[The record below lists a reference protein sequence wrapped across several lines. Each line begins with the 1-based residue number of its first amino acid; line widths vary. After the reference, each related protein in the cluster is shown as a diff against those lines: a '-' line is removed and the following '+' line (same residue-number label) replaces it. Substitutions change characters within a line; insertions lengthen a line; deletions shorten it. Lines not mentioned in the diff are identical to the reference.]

1 MADWLVTGGA
11 GFIGSH
17 LADALVSR
25 GDRVRVLDDLSSGSP
40 AHLAQAVELVVGSVT
55 DPAAVARAVGGVRG
69 VFHLAAIA
77 SVSRATEQWAQTHA
91 VNQTGAVTVL
101 EAARDAGGPPV
112 VYASSAAVYG
122 ETLGGAIAEDR
133 APAPCSAYGCDK
145 LGAELHAGIA
155 SRLFGIPTTG
165 LRFFNVYGP
174 RQDGGSPYSGVI
186 SAFRHALAH
195 GRTLVLNGDGG
206 QIRDFVYVADVVA
219 ALMAS
224 MDRLCVGPTAAGR
237 DPGVFNVCTGRGTSI
252 CELAGLL
259 GEVSGQGAPIRL
271 GPPRVGDILHSL
283 GDPRLLADAVGVECR
298 TQVRTGLAL
307 LAAAERGEDVP
318 HGMSMRRMTR

>member
-40 AHLAQAVELVVGSVT
+40 AHLEPAVELVVGSVT
-55 DPAAVARAVGGVRG
+55 DPAAVARAVHGVRG

-122 ETLGGAIAEDR
+122 ETPGGPIAEDR

-174 RQDGGSPYSGVI
+174 RQDGASPYSGVI
-186 SAFRHALAH
+186 STFRHALA
-195 GRTLVLNGDGG
+195 GGQTLVLNGDGG
-206 QIRDFVYVADVVA
+206 QTRDFVYVADVVA
-219 ALMAS
+219 ALTAS
-224 MDRLCVGPTAAGR
+224 MDRLCVESAAAGR
-237 DPGVFNVCTGRGTSI
+237 EPGLFNVCTGRATSI
-252 CELAGLL
+252 RELAVLL

-283 GDPRLLADAVGVECR
+283 GDPRLLAGTVGIECR
-298 TQVRTGLAL
+298 TLVRTGLAL
-307 LAAAERGEDVP
+307 LVAAEQGDDVSR
-318 HGMSMRRMTR
+318 SMRRMTR